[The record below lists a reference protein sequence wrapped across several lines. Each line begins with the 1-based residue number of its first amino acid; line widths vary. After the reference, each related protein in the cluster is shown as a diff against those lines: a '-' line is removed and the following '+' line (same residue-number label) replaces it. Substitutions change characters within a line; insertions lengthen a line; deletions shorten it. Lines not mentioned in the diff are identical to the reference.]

1 MLPDSGDDDKTE
13 DLGGCKNDETE
24 DAEGGDAEDAEE
36 DAEDAEEDTE
46 DGEESDKGQDGD
58 SIDWDNLGLY
68 IISKPPDAN

>member
-1 MLPDSGDDDKTE
+1 LLPDSGDDDKTE

-36 DAEDAEEDTE
+36 DIE